1 MKPSIAQ
8 ILRTIRPC
16 PPRLKCEILKDA
28 IAQEPLRSIRRH
40 ELESELQRIITKQ
53 IGRENRQDRRVSA

>member
-8 ILRTIRPC
+8 ILRRIRPC

-28 IAQEPLRSIRRH
+28 IAQEPLRSIRRR

>member
-1 MKPSIAQ
+1 MRQSIAQ

-16 PPRLKCEILKDA
+16 PPRLKCKILKDA
-28 IAQEPLRSIRRH
+28 IAQEPLRSIRRR

-53 IGRENRQDRRVSA
+53 IGRENRLDRRVSA

>member
-8 ILRTIRPC
+8 ILRRIRPC

-28 IAQEPLRSIRRH
+28 ITQEPLRSIRRR

>member
-8 ILRTIRPC
+8 ILRRIRPC

-28 IAQEPLRSIRRH
+28 IAQEPLRSIRRR

-53 IGRENRQDRRVSA
+53 IGRENRQDKKLAS